1 MATISKTSVLD
12 RLRDVLQLCSLCAVI
27 VIAYNGGALRN
38 TEAIKVLLLVLV
50 GVGNLLFGKLFCSNL
65 CPLGLV
71 QEWIT
76 QRRRREYSHIVRWS
90 AADKILRGIKYIL
103 LTVLFIDYH
112 IFLLNVTIAIVV
124 LSIIIV
130 GNMFF
135 CKYLCPVNA
144 ASNIFRLTVMLMM
157 VLLANWGLYMAGI
170 DLPLWVLV
178 GALSVGGYILEIVA
192 RKAEFNVSLL
202 HIHRDPAKCTG
213 CGNCSAS
220 CPFKVDLLKVKR
232 VTDIDCNLCGEC
244 VRECDNDAL
253 KVGICNTRPDQNR
266 IRGIWFAPLITIVL
280 IAVAMWI
287 LSL

>member
-38 TEAIKVLLLVLV
+38 TGAIKMFLMVLV
-50 GVGNLLFGKLFCSNL
+50 GLGNLLFGKLFCSNL

-76 QRRRREYSHIVRWS
+76 QRRRREYTLIARWS
-90 AADKILRGIKYIL
+90 AADKILRSIKYIL
-103 LTVLFIDYH
+103 LTILFIDYH
-112 IFLLNVTIAIVV
+112 VFLLNVVIAIVV

-144 ASNIFRLTVMLMM
+144 ASNIFRLTVMLMI
-157 VLLANWGLYMAGI
+157 VLLVNWGLYMAGVEV
-170 DLPLWVLV
+170 PLWVLV

-192 RKAEFNVSLL
+192 RKAEFNVSML
-202 HIHRDPAKCTG
+202 HIHRDTTKCTG
-213 CGNCSAS
+213 CGKCSAS
-220 CPFKVDLLKVKR
+220 CPFKVELLKMKR

-244 VRECDNDAL
+244 VRECNNDAL
-253 KVGICNTRPDQNR
+253 KVGICNTRPGQNR
-266 IRGIWFAPLITIVL
+266 IRGVWFAPLVTIMLLALAALL
-280 IAVAMWI
+280 IMG
-287 LSL
+287 

>member
-12 RLRDVLQLCSLCAVI
+12 RLRDVLQLCSLCAMI

-38 TEAIKVLLLVLV
+38 TEAIKVLLMVLV
-50 GVGNLLFGKLFCSNL
+50 GLGNLLFGKLFCSNL

-76 QRRRREYSHIVRWS
+76 QRRRREYPLIARWS
-90 AADKILRGIKYIL
+90 AADKILRSIKYIL

-112 IFLLNVTIAIVV
+112 VFLLNVVIAIVV

-144 ASNIFRLTVMLMM
+144 ASNIFRLTVMLMI
-157 VLLANWGLYMAGI
+157 VLLANWGLYMAGVE
-170 DLPLWVLV
+170 LPLWVLV

-192 RKAEFNVSLL
+192 RKAEFNVSML
-202 HIHRDPAKCTG
+202 HIHRDTSKCTV
-213 CGNCSAS
+213 CGRCSAS
-220 CPFKVDLLKVKR
+220 CPFGVDLLKVKR

-280 IAVAMWI
+280 IAVAIWI
-287 LSL
+287 LLG

>member
-50 GVGNLLFGKLFCSNL
+50 GLGNLLFGKLFCSNL

-90 AADKILRGIKYIL
+90 AADKILRSIKYIL

-192 RKAEFNVSLL
+192 RKAEFNVSML
-202 HIHRDPAKCTG
+202 HIHRDTAKCTG

-244 VRECDNDAL
+244 VRECENDAL

>member
-12 RLRDVLQLCSLCAVI
+12 RLRDVLQLCSLCAMI

-38 TEAIKVLLLVLV
+38 TEAIKVLLMVLV
-50 GVGNLLFGKLFCSNL
+50 GLGNLLFGKLFCSNL

-76 QRRRREYSHIVRWS
+76 QRRRREYPLIARWS
-90 AADKILRGIKYIL
+90 AADKILRSIKYIL
-103 LTVLFIDYH
+103 LTVLFIDYLV
-112 IFLLNVTIAIVV
+112 FLLNVVIAIVV

-144 ASNIFRLTVMLMM
+144 ASNIFRLTVMLMI
-157 VLLANWGLYMAGI
+157 VLLANWGLYMAGVE
-170 DLPLWVLV
+170 LPLWVLV
-178 GALSVGGYILEIVA
+178 GALSAGGYILEIVA
-192 RKAEFNVSLL
+192 RKAEFNVSML
-202 HIHRDPAKCTG
+202 HIHRDTSKCTV
-213 CGNCSAS
+213 CGKCSAS
-220 CPFKVDLLKVKR
+220 CPFGVDLLKVKR

-244 VRECDNDAL
+244 VRECENDAL

-280 IAVAMWI
+280 IAVAIWI
-287 LSL
+287 LLG

>member
-12 RLRDVLQLCSLCAVI
+12 RLRDVLQLCSLCAMI

-38 TEAIKVLLLVLV
+38 TEAIKVLLMVFV
-50 GVGNLLFGKLFCSNL
+50 GLGNLLFGKLFCSNL

-76 QRRRREYSHIVRWS
+76 QRRKREYPLIARWS
-90 AADKILRGIKYIL
+90 AADKILRSIKYIL

-112 IFLLNVTIAIVV
+112 VFLLNVVIAIVV

-144 ASNIFRLTVMLMM
+144 ASNIFRLTVMLMI
-157 VLLANWGLYMAGI
+157 VLLANWGLYMAGVE
-170 DLPLWVLV
+170 LPLWVLV
-178 GALSVGGYILEIVA
+178 GALSAGGYILEIVA
-192 RKAEFNVSLL
+192 RKAEFNVSML
-202 HIHRDPAKCTG
+202 HIHRDTSKCTV
-213 CGNCSAS
+213 CGKCSAS
-220 CPFKVDLLKVKR
+220 CPFGVDLLKVKR

-280 IAVAMWI
+280 IAVAIWI
-287 LSL
+287 LLG